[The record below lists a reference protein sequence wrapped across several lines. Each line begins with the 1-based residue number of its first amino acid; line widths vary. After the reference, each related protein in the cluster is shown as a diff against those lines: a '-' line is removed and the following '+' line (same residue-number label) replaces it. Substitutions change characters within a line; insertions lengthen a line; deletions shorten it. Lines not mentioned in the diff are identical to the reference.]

1 MSEQR
6 KRIMIV
12 DDSDIDRE
20 ILKNILESDYEVVEE
35 SNGYSALEKILS
47 RKTNIDALMLD
58 ISMPIVDGF
67 AVLGILQ
74 CNEIND
80 LPVIMI
86 TSEATRENV
95 FKAVGYGITEFIGK
109 PFDPD
114 VILQRL
120 RGILDIPEKTVAVE
134 EVEENNEMIRPHY
147 ENLSN
152 RDIKKTNEYFEHLKS
167 LFSDFI
173 KNRCIDEKHYIR
185 VAKIMRILVEYYS
198 TLNKYLKLTSDHID
212 IISKSA
218 YLYNIGM
225 MVLPDSCLDESVCA
239 PEDRAVYESHTQAGA
254 KIIRLNKSPSCSY
267 FVNICSDICMHHHE
281 RYDGAGFPHGLKAG
295 DNSVFASLCGL
306 ISDFDRI
313 FIKRIAFDENQFD
326 FVMSE
331 LEFAG
336 AKYNPEVIRLFKEC
350 KKLILLLYKRIQID

>member
-20 ILKNILESDYEVVEE
+20 ILKNILEGDYDVIEE

-120 RGILDIPEKTVAVE
+120 RGILDIPEKPEQAE
-134 EVEENNEMIRPHY
+134 ETEEYAEIRTPQH

-152 RDIKKTNEYFEHLKS
+152 RDIKKTNEYFERLKS
-167 LFSDFI
+167 LFGDFI
-173 KNRCIDEKHYIR
+173 KNRGVDESHYLR
-185 VAKIMRILVEYYS
+185 VVKIMKILVERYAAD
-198 TLNKYLKLTSDHID
+198 NKRIKLTPDHID
-212 IISKSA
+212 IISKAA
-218 YLYNIGM
+218 YLHNIGM
-225 MVLPDSCLDESVCA
+225 MTLPDNCLDEKGCA
-239 PEDRAVYESHTQAGA
+239 PEDKAVYESHTQAGA
-254 KIIRLNKSPSCSY
+254 KIIRLNTSPSCQY
-267 FVNICSDICMHHHE
+267 FVDICSDICMHHHE
-281 RYDGAGFPHGLKAG
+281 RYDGAGFPHGLKSG
-295 DNSVFASLCGL
+295 DNSAYASFCGL
-306 ISDFDRI
+306 AADFDRI
-313 FIKRIAFDENQFD
+313 FINRIAFDENQFD

-331 LEFAG
+331 LDIAG
-336 AKYNPEVIRLFKEC
+336 GKYNPEVIRYFKEC
-350 KKLILLLYKRIQID
+350 RKLILLLYKRTQSL

>member
-20 ILKNILESDYEVVEE
+20 ILKNILENDYDVIEE

-67 AVLGILQ
+67 AVLGILK

-120 RGILDIPEKTVAVE
+120 RGILDIPEKVVSEE
-134 EVEENNEMIRPHY
+134 EVEESTETVRY
-147 ENLSN
+147 RYDNLSN
-152 RDIKKTNEYFEHLKS
+152 RDIKKSLEYYDRLKS

-173 KNRCIDEKHYIR
+173 KNRCVDESHYIR
-185 VAKIMRILVEYYS
+185 VSRIVRILVERYS
-198 TLNKYLKLTSDHID
+198 ALNKQLKLTSDHID
-212 IISKSA
+212 LISKAA
-218 YLYNIGM
+218 YLHNIGM
-225 MVLPDSCLDESVCA
+225 MVLPDGCLDEVSCS
-239 PEDRAVYESHTQAGA
+239 PEDTAVYESHTQAGA
-254 KIIRLNKSPSCSY
+254 KIVRLNTSPSCSY
-267 FVNICSDICMHHHE
+267 FVDICSDICMHHHE
-281 RYDGAGFPHGLKAG
+281 RFDGAGFPHGLKAG
-295 DNSVFASLCGL
+295 DNSIYSCFCGL
-306 ISDFDRI
+306 AADFDRI

-331 LEFAG
+331 MEFAG
-336 AKYNPEVIRLFKEC
+336 AKYNPEYVRHFKEC
-350 KKLILLLYKRIQID
+350 KKLILLLYKRTQKD

>member
-20 ILKNILESDYEVVEE
+20 ILKNILENDYDVIEE

-120 RGILDIPEKTVAVE
+120 RGILAIPEKAAPEKEPE
-134 EVEENNEMIRPHY
+134 ESTAFLRYHY
-147 ENLSN
+147 DNLSN
-152 RDIKKTNEYFEHLKS
+152 RDIKKSNEYFDRLKS
-167 LFSDFI
+167 LFVDFI
-173 KNRCIDEKHYIR
+173 KNRSIDESHYIR
-185 VAKIMRILVEYYS
+185 VAKIVRILVERYAA
-198 TLNKYLKLTSDHID
+198 LNKQLKLTSDHID
-212 IISKSA
+212 LIFKAA
-218 YLYNIGM
+218 YLHNIGM
-225 MVLPDSCLDESVCA
+225 MALPDNCLDETNLA
-239 PEDRAVYESHTQAGA
+239 PEDMAVFESHTQAGA
-254 KIIRLNKSPSCSY
+254 KIIRLNTSPSCSY
-267 FVNICSDICMHHHE
+267 FVDICSDICMHHHE
-281 RYDGAGFPHGLKAG
+281 RFDGAGFPHGLKAA
-295 DNSVFASLCGL
+295 DNSIYAGFCGL
-306 ISDFDRI
+306 AADFDRI

-350 KKLILLLYKRIQID
+350 KKLILLLYKRTQKD